1 MTELLAMV
9 DPAVLTVV
17 VLGVIILIIS
27 IWGG

>member
-1 MTELLAMV
+1 MIEALAN
-9 DPAVLTVV
+9 DPAVLTVI

>member
-1 MTELLAMV
+1 MIEVLAN
-9 DPAVLTVV
+9 DPAVLTVI